1 MRAGHLRHQV
11 DIRQFAGV
19 SDGAGG
25 TTDVWSNFATG
36 VWADIAEGVKKQ
48 VKELVEAM
56 GIDAHA
62 QVAIT
67 MRYIPGVTTKM
78 RVYYDSAEGTD
89 IFEIVGVTKTGQRDF
104 ELILTC
110 EERIA

>member
-1 MRAGHLRHQV
+1 MQSGKLRHQV
-11 DIRQFAGV
+11 DIRQFVGV

-25 TTDVWSNFATG
+25 VTDVWNNFATG
-36 VWADIAEGVKKQ
+36 VWANIEEGVKKQ

-62 QVAIT
+62 LVVVT

-89 IFEIVGVTKTGQRDF
+89 IFEIIGVTKTGQRDF

-110 EERIA
+110 EERVA

>member
-1 MRAGHLRHQV
+1 MQAGKLRHQV

-36 VWADIAEGVKKQ
+36 VWADIVEGTARQ

-62 QVAIT
+62 LVVVTI
-67 MRYIPGVTTKM
+67 RYLPGVTTKM

-89 IFEIVGVTKTGQRDF
+89 IFEIIGVTKTGQRDF
-104 ELILTC
+104 ELVLTC
-110 EERIA
+110 EERVA